1 MNIEFNGKFLYDSE
15 TEERICSIEDLKDR
29 EKAVFIIRELID
41 ERRNFED
48 ALDTAIDRIEELEDD
63 LRMYEDNYCGT
74 FNSWLED

>member
-15 TEERICSIEDLKDR
+15 TGERICSIEDLKDR

-63 LRMYEDNYCGT
+63 LRMYEDNYGLG
-74 FNSWLED
+74 FGVDY

>member
-15 TEERICSIEDLKDR
+15 TGERICSIEDLKDR

-63 LRMYEDNYCGT
+63 LRMYEDNYDLG
-74 FNSWLED
+74 FGVDY

>member
-15 TEERICSIEDLKDR
+15 TGERICSIEDLKDR

-63 LRMYEDNYCGT
+63 LKMYEDNYGLG
-74 FNSWLED
+74 FGVDY

>member
-41 ERRNFED
+41 ERRNF
-48 ALDTAIDRIEELEDD
+48 
-63 LRMYEDNYCGT
+63 
-74 FNSWLED
+74 